1 MFKSE
6 GGYTWVCMPL
16 IEYDLLWCHDSAQV
30 ILNQN
35 VDTINTNPL
44 SERVLKV
51 NYGYFWMVKSEGIHT
66 WVGMHIVKL
75 GILCYHDTAQGILN
89 QSVNSKSTKPLSDR
103 KLEVDY
109 GHLF

>member
-51 NYGYFWMVKSEGIHT
+51 NYGYFWMVNSEGGGHT
-66 WVGMHIVKL
+66 WVCMHL
-75 GILCYHDTAQGILN
+75 LEFDL
-89 QSVNSKSTKPLSDR
+89 LSWS
-103 KLEVDY
+103 
-109 GHLF
+109 